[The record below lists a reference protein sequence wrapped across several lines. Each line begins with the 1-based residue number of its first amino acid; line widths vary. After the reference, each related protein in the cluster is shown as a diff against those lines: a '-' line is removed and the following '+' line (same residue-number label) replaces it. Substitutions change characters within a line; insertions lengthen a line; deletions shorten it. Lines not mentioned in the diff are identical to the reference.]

1 MSPVSFSL
9 TVPVSAAA
17 KPCTL
22 ATGRAARGRCAAA
35 SRGGA
40 AAAAGPRGRLGTMV
54 EQYDV
59 DELAAAFGLDAQQ
72 AQALARHADAI
83 LAWPGNI
90 TSLRRREE
98 VVSTLLGDSLALL
111 DVPALPSEGRW
122 LDLGSGAGVPGLP
135 LAVALPGVHI
145 TLLEAASRKCAF
157 LHEALAAAGLQQRAP
172 RGVRAQRAARGP
184 GRARPRGLRRGAGP
198 GGGAAARARGAGRA
212 AAGARRAAAGRQ
224 DGRGAAGGGGGRA
237 GAGRALRPG
246 RRAAGAAAALA
257 AGRRRVRRVPQGG
270 AVPAGPAPA
279 AGYGGEAA
287 PVRSAPSVG
296 PSATIECPGKGAR

>member
-1 MSPVSFSL
+1 LSVSFSE

-17 KPCTL
+17 KPC
-22 ATGRAARGRCAAA
+22 A
-35 SRGGA
+35 SRRCGA
-40 AAAAGPRGRLGTMV
+40 AVRGAAPQAQPGPRGRLGAMV

-72 AQALARHADAI
+72 AQALARHAYAI

-145 TLLEAASRKCAF
+145 TLLDSASRKCAF
-157 LHEALAAAGLQQRAP
+157 LHEALAAVGLEQRGRVVCARSEQHAAP
-172 RGVRAQRAARGP
+172 GAP
-184 GRARPRGLRRGAGP
+184 GREAYDVVL
-198 GGGAAARARGAGRA
+198 ARAVAPLPVLVELA
-212 AAGARRAAAGRQ
+212 APLLAHGGLLLAAKT
-224 DGRGAAGGGGGRA
+224 
-237 GAGRALRPG
+237 
-246 RRAAGAAAALA
+246 AAALPGEAEA
-257 AGRRRVRRVPQGG
+257 AHAPATRCGLAAASTAPLPRSPLAG
-270 AVPAGPAPA
+270 AVCAVYRKVAPCPSGVPRRPGMA
-279 AGYGGEAA
+279 AKR
-287 PVRSAPSVG
+287 PLS
-296 PSATIECPGKGAR
+296 